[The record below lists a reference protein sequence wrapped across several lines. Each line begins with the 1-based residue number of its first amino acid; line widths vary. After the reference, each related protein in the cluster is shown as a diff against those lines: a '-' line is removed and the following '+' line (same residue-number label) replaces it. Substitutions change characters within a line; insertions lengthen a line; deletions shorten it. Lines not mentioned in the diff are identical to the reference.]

1 MTKIKGKVVEFEG
14 GKEGSFDAILFATG
28 YKSTANRWLK
38 VVALLRFEFP
48 SVISRH
54 ATFVI
59 YYNIS
64 NVIYLC
70 RMVRTC

>member
-1 MTKIKGKVVEFEG
+1 MTKIKGKIVEFEG
-14 GKEGSFDAILFATG
+14 GNEGSFDAIVFATG

-38 VVALLRFEFP
+38 VVALLRFECP
-48 SVISRH
+48 SVISLH

-59 YYNIS
+59 YSNVS

-70 RMVRTC
+70 RMARTC